1 MPISPQEKK
10 YLKNKHKGGNNN
22 SKGNIYESFYTTYCI
37 ALFMNSHITQL
48 DSVHFTSQLEECF
61 VDDLLI
67 EESNTAHRIYHQI
80 KDVKNL
86 SWQTKRLQYDFER
99 QMDISSEMGENFEL
113 KLVHSNSSTMVTPI
127 PEEIVPSTS
136 VSFFPAEKSLNQLIL
151 SHPPFKDAIRKLQ
164 HWEKQ
169 KMMNC
174 WVLQKQSW
182 EYGLAWSKR
191 IFLWRKYL
199 MK

>member
-1 MPISPQEKK
+1 MPISPPERK

-80 KDVKNL
+80 KDV
-86 SWQTKRLQYDFER
+86 
-99 QMDISSEMGENFEL
+99 L
-113 KLVHSNSSTMVTPI
+113 K
-127 PEEIVPSTS
+127 
-136 VSFFPAEKSLNQLIL
+136 K
-151 SHPPFKDAIRKLQ
+151 
-164 HWEKQ
+164 
-169 KMMNC
+169 
-174 WVLQKQSW
+174 VLTN
-182 EYGLAWSKR
+182 
-191 IFLWRKYL
+191 
-199 MK
+199 

>member
-67 EESNTAHRIYHQI
+67 EESNTA
-80 KDVKNL
+80 
-86 SWQTKRLQYDFER
+86 SS
-99 QMDISSEMGENFEL
+99 DISSNKGC
-113 KLVHSNSSTMVTPI
+113 
-127 PEEIVPSTS
+127 
-136 VSFFPAEKSLNQLIL
+136 EKFIMAN
-151 SHPPFKDAIRKLQ
+151 KTAAI
-164 HWEKQ
+164 
-169 KMMNC
+169 
-174 WVLQKQSW
+174 
-182 EYGLAWSKR
+182 
-191 IFLWRKYL
+191 
-199 MK
+199 

>member
-22 SKGNIYESFYTTYCI
+22 SKGNIYESFYTIYCI

-48 DSVHFTSQLEECF
+48 DSVYFTSQLEECF

-86 SWQTKRLQYDFER
+86 SWQTKQLKHDFER

-113 KLVHSNSSTMVTPI
+113 KLVHSNSPTMVTPI
-127 PEEIVPSTS
+127 PEEIVSSTS

-151 SHPPFKDAIRKLQ
+151 SYPPSRMLFKILQ
-164 HWEKQ
+164 YWEKQ

-191 IFLWRKYL
+191 IFL
-199 MK
+199 

>member
-22 SKGNIYESFYTTYCI
+22 SKGNIYESFYTIYCI

-48 DSVHFTSQLEECF
+48 DSVYFTSQLEECF

-86 SWQTKRLQYDFER
+86 SWQTKQLKHDFER

-113 KLVHSNSSTMVTPI
+113 KLVHSNSPTMVTPI
-127 PEEIVPSTS
+127 PEEIVSSTS
-136 VSFFPAEKSLNQLIL
+136 VSFFS
-151 SHPPFKDAIRKLQ
+151 
-164 HWEKQ
+164 
-169 KMMNC
+169 
-174 WVLQKQSW
+174 
-182 EYGLAWSKR
+182 G
-191 IFLWRKYL
+191 
-199 MK
+199 

>member
-136 VSFFPAEKSLNQLIL
+136 VSFFPAEKKS
-151 SHPPFKDAIRKLQ
+151 
-164 HWEKQ
+164 
-169 KMMNC
+169 
-174 WVLQKQSW
+174 
-182 EYGLAWSKR
+182 
-191 IFLWRKYL
+191 
-199 MK
+199 